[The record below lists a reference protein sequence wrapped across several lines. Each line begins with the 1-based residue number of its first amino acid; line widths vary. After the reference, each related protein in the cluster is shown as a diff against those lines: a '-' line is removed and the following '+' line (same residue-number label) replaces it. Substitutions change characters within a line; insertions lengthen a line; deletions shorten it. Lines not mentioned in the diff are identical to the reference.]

1 MAELMFPDINP
12 VLFGIGPF
20 EVRWYGLSYVAGFLA
35 AGFILSRLNRRWQV
49 GLSGDDVLTIIL
61 YCVIGVFAGS
71 RIGWVLIY
79 GGGEYLTDPLR
90 VLRVWEGGMSWHG
103 GFVGILLAGV
113 LLSRRLGVPFATLAD
128 MAAIGAPVGL
138 FFGRVANF
146 INGELWGRVT
156 DVPWAMVFP
165 GAGPLPRHPSQLY
178 EAFLQG
184 VVIFAVLML
193 FSRHRRPSGFY
204 FGAFMLMYGVFR
216 TVAEVFREPDAH
228 LGFVLGP
235 LTMGQALSI
244 PLIAAG
250 IYVLWRSLQREKPA

>member
-1 MAELMFPDINP
+1 MAELVFPDINP

-20 EVRWYGLSYVAGFLA
+20 EVRWYGLSYVAGFLV

-49 GLSGDDVLTIIL
+49 GLSGDDVLTIVL
-61 YCVIGVFAGS
+61 YCVVGVLAGS

-79 GGGEYLTDPLR
+79 GGSEYLANPLR
-90 VLRVWEGGMSWHG
+90 ILAAWEGGMSWHG

-113 LLSRRLGVPFATLAD
+113 LLSRRLGVPFTTLAD

-156 DVPWAMVFP
+156 DVPWGMVFP

-184 VVIFAVLML
+184 LVIFTVLML
-193 FSRHRRPSGFY
+193 LSRRRRPSGFY

-216 TVAEVFREPDAH
+216 SVAEIFREPDAH

-235 LTMGQALSI
+235 LTMGQVLSI
-244 PLIAAG
+244 PLIVAG